1 MFELVSA
8 TLALLFPDW
17 EYRMLWH
24 KFGRFIRQEQRE
36 NQIPSDSRQLV
47 VDIVLKSLA
56 HFAQNV
62 VIYKK
67 RL

>member
-1 MFELVSA
+1 
-8 TLALLFPDW
+8 
-17 EYRMLWH
+17 MLWH

-36 NQIPSDSRQLV
+36 NQTPSDSRQLV
-47 VDIVLKSLA
+47 VDIVLKTLA

-67 RL
+67 GL